1 MRHQYRYWWQV
12 LILAAWT
19 LVLCL
24 FAYWIEG
31 FEPKQAAEAPQVRP
45 DELFRQTDEV
55 GLWYLAKD
63 IFIDGIHLNN
73 FELEHPLYLLEGDS
87 GRLFFAL
94 DETWR
99 NVLGFEIDIIRTE
112 KTILMHDADSGDP
125 SVLATGRLTC
135 NLTDSAATVDRGY
148 KIILTDDI
156 PAEAGMSEEE
166 RKKEEAEA
174 ARIALWLDTFPWIE
188 KLPYGLAEKLGYS
201 RKSIDREVMSSFAS
215 FLRQANGT
223 VYLPFDWFTES
234 REFGWSVWVDE
245 ILIEEKE

>member
-1 MRHQYRYWWQV
+1 M
-12 LILAAWT
+12 
-19 LVLCL
+19 LCL

-112 KTILMHDADSGDP
+112 KTILMHDADG
-125 SVLATGRLTC
+125 
-135 NLTDSAATVDRGY
+135 
-148 KIILTDDI
+148 
-156 PAEAGMSEEE
+156 
-166 RKKEEAEA
+166 
-174 ARIALWLDTFPWIE
+174 
-188 KLPYGLAEKLGYS
+188 
-201 RKSIDREVMSSFAS
+201 
-215 FLRQANGT
+215 
-223 VYLPFDWFTES
+223 
-234 REFGWSVWVDE
+234 
-245 ILIEEKE
+245 